1 MNRELGSGA
10 VTQQKKKKKEIQ
22 GSPVQRD
29 LKVGE
34 GGGSF
39 EQ

>member
-10 VTQQKKKKKEIQ
+10 VTRQKKKEIQ
-22 GSPVQRD
+22 GSSVQRD

>member
-10 VTQQKKKKKEIQ
+10 VTPQKKEIQ

-34 GGGSF
+34 GRGSC